1 MLLQERVALITGA
14 ASGIGKSAAKLFA
27 REGCRVIVAD
37 LDESH
42 GRKVVADITASG
54 GTAEFIRCD
63 VANSADTKQ
72 AAALAV
78 EQWGRLDILYNNAAP
93 TSLCNEHDR
102 AVHELDEAVWD
113 TMINVALK
121 GAFLMAKAALPTMM
135 AQKRGVI
142 LNTATVNALI
152 AEPGV
157 DSYTAAK
164 GGVIALTRSMALNY
178 AKYGIRVNSISPGY
192 VITECQMG
200 WYNDPAARSAAE
212 ATHLTRLGQ
221 PEDIAELA
229 LFLASD
235 KAAFITGSN
244 IVIDGGFTAF
254 KAQNNGGDF
263 FRTPEQPSFPKK

>member
-1 MLLQERVALITGA
+1 MQLAERVAIITGA
-14 ASGIGKSAAKLFA
+14 ASGIGKASALRFA
-27 REGCRVIVAD
+27 QEGARVVVAD
-37 LDESH
+37 LNEPA
-42 GRKVVADITASG
+42 GLAVVETIRSNG
-54 GTAEFIRCD
+54 GEAEFIRCD
-63 VANSADTKQ
+63 VSKFSDAQ
-72 AAALAV
+72 AAVALAL
-78 EQWGRLDILYNNAAP
+78 EKWQRLDILYNNAAP
-93 TSLCNEHDR
+93 TTLCNEKDR

-135 AQKRGVI
+135 SAKRGVI
-142 LNTATVNALI
+142 LNTATIDALI

-178 AKYGIRVNSISPGY
+178 AQYDIRVNTISPGY

-200 WYNDPAARSAAE
+200 WYNNPVARKTAE

-235 KAAFITGSN
+235 KAAFINGTN

-254 KAQNNGGDF
+254 KSLPQGGGF
-263 FRTPEQPSFPKK
+263 FRTE

>member
-54 GTAEFIRCD
+54 GTAEFTRCD
-63 VANSADTKQ
+63 VANSADAKQ

-121 GAFLMAKAALPTMM
+121 GAFLM
-135 AQKRGVI
+135 
-142 LNTATVNALI
+142 
-152 AEPGV
+152 
-157 DSYTAAK
+157 
-164 GGVIALTRSMALNY
+164 
-178 AKYGIRVNSISPGY
+178 
-192 VITECQMG
+192 
-200 WYNDPAARSAAE
+200 
-212 ATHLTRLGQ
+212 
-221 PEDIAELA
+221 
-229 LFLASD
+229 
-235 KAAFITGSN
+235 
-244 IVIDGGFTAF
+244 
-254 KAQNNGGDF
+254 
-263 FRTPEQPSFPKK
+263 PKSGA